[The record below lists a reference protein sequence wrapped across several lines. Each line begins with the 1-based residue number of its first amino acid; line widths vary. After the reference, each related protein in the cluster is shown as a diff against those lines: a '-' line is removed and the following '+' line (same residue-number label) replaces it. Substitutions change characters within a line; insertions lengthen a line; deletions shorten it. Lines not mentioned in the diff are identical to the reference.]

1 MKNKRTFH
9 ALDIG
14 GYRSPRSNPKWNIE
28 DMVLTRGPLH
38 IWRALG
44 RRWRLRGGEKANRFN
59 RRTPNTAH
67 LRRSTL
73 DLILTDVESA
83 PCPREFA
90 SIRMLNARDID
101 DNDAKAAN
109 WYSSKIEVENEE
121 RKRREGREDEK
132 SFHQREG
139 KRGGKKIEFFS
150 RLNSRGRYCDRV

>member
-1 MKNKRTFH
+1 MKSKRTFH

-109 WYSSKIEVENEE
+109 CYSSKIEVENEE
-121 RKRREGREDEK
+121 RKGGKGERMRNRFIKGKGKGEGRK
-132 SFHQREG
+132 
-139 KRGGKKIEFFS
+139 
-150 RLNSRGRYCDRV
+150 